1 MGLFDFLSRSVIRRA
16 QATTQTTFQTFNNI
30 LPVYPDAKLPTFIN
44 AYTSNASFFSIVS
57 LAARKFSVI
66 PWYVFNIKEEKATK
80 EYKNIHKKRHQPGF
94 LSKADKLLTKAYQ
107 EIDESSAFAKLISRP
122 NNYQGQDTFLFAVY
136 AYYLICGEAFI
147 WLNRGDVEG
156 KDEKTIA
163 AMPVLEMFVLPSQYM
178 EVIPDQEDVYGVVG
192 YRLQKNGTEYETYS
206 KSEIIH
212 WKTFNPIW
220 DSGVARSHLRGFAPM
235 SAGLKILT
243 QDEDATDAAVAQYK
257 NGGAKAIITNKDLSV
272 LTPTQESQLRD
283 VIDEKINNNKRKA
296 AVAALQ
302 GDWAVHQL
310 GNTSVDM
317 ELLKAQDQTLIRLCN
332 LMGVPSELFLNGST
346 YANKLQARKD
356 LVTNLIIPACCSLR
370 DEMNRALKPAFK
382 VKSNQTADIDYSEIP
397 ELQEDLKH
405 MVESLVNAWW
415 FTPNQR
421 LKMMN
426 EEENKDP
433 NMDKVYIPSSL
444 VPLEDA
450 NMEAEQTELD
460 NTGMNDYTRED
471 RAASLA
477 KVS

>member
-1 MGLFDFLSRSVIRRA
+1 MGLFDWLSGPVIRRA
-16 QATTQTTFQTFNNI
+16 QASTTFQTVNNV
-30 LPVYPDAKLPTFIN
+30 LPVYPDAKLPTYIN
-44 AYTSNASFFSIVS
+44 AYTSNAAFFSIVS

-66 PWYVFNIKEEKATK
+66 PWYVYNIMDEKKTK

-107 EIDESSAFAKLISRP
+107 EIDEGSAFAKLISRP
-122 NNYQGQDTFLFAVY
+122 NNYQGQDTFLFAIY

-163 AMPVLEMFVLPSQYM
+163 QMPVLEMFVLPSQYM
-178 EVIPDQEDVYGVVG
+178 EVIPDQEDVYGVTG
-192 YRLQKNGTEYETYS
+192 YRLQKNGTEYVTYS
-206 KSEIIH
+206 KAEIIH
-212 WKTFNPIW
+212 WKTFNPCW
-220 DSGVARSHLRGFAPM
+220 ESGIARTHLRGFAPL

-257 NGGAKAIITNKDLSV
+257 NGGVKAIITNKSLNK
-272 LTPTQESQLRD
+272 LTPTQASQLDD

-317 ELLKAQDQTLIRLCN
+317 ELLRAQDQTLIRLCN

-382 VKSNQTADIDYSEIP
+382 AKANQTVDIDYSEIA
-397 ELQEDLKH
+397 ELQEDLSL
-405 MVESLVNAWW
+405 MVQGLVNAWW

-426 EEENKDP
+426 EEESEDE
-433 NMDKVYIPSSL
+433 NMNKVYIPSTL
-444 VPLEDA
+444 QPLDNA
-450 NMEAEQTELD
+450 NMDAEAMDLTNQNL
-460 NTGMNDYTRED
+460 NDYTRED
-471 RAASLA
+471 RESNLA